1 MVTLDTREV
10 GTPFENRSTRRYSK
24 DDARWAVDLLGRTT
38 GRYRFR
44 RGVSTDAANLPGIV
58 AMNAGRPV
66 GLATVLAMKHEI
78 EIIAASAEP
87 GYDHAIGQLLAAV
100 TSASGIGC
108 KRIAI
113 VCYNAELSL
122 QRLVQQAGFTMCTVR
137 AGAISSS
144 RLRLARGQ
152 IPSNI
157 GGVPVRDE
165 IEFELLVR

>member
-10 GTPFENRSTRRYSK
+10 GTPFEDRSTRRYVK
-24 DDARWAVDLLGRTT
+24 DDARWAVELLGRTT

-44 RGVSTDAANLPGIV
+44 RGGATDAANLPGIV
-58 AMNAGRPV
+58 AMNAATPV
-66 GLATVLAMKHEI
+66 ALATVLATKHEI
-78 EIIAASAEP
+78 EIIAVASEP
-87 GYDHAIGQLLAAV
+87 GYDHATGQLLTAV
-100 TSASGIGC
+100 IAASGLGC

-122 QRLVQQAGFTMCTVR
+122 QRLVQQAGFTMCAVR
-137 AGAISSS
+137 AGAIASARP
-144 RLRLARGQ
+144 RLERGQ